1 MRKLILAAGLT
12 ACLSITACSEPAP
25 EPTAEAEAPRKS
37 AGRPAQMYQG
47 QGHVESIQ
55 SASVAPAESGGVL
68 LTATATVPGEGY
80 TNASF
85 LPYIYPAT
93 PPDGIYEVDVV
104 ADAPATP
111 GAATP
116 TQVEV
121 KGAWD
126 KYTDGRVKGI
136 RFISKT
142 NEVVAMLPS
151 GEAAAAPAEK

>member
-1 MRKLILAAGLT
+1 MRKLILAAGLM
-12 ACLSITACSEPAP
+12 ACLSIAACSENAAEPA
-25 EPTAEAEAPRKS
+25 AEAEAPRKS
-37 AGRPAQMYQG
+37 TGRAAQMYQG

-55 SASVAPAESGGVL
+55 SASVAPAEGGGVVL
-68 LTATATVPGEGY
+68 SANATVPGEGY
-80 TNASF
+80 TNAAF
-85 LPYIYPAT
+85 LPYIYAAT

-116 TQVEV
+116 TSVEV

-126 KYTDGRVKGI
+126 KYTDGRVKGV

-142 NEVVAMLPS
+142 NEVVAMVEP
-151 GEAAAAPAEK
+151 AAAAPADK